1 MCRELGN
8 RTIRKP
14 SIPPH
19 PGNLSFQMPGFCAV
33 NCVIV
38 FPISFYA
45 DFFFFIPLQL
55 GEGVCVCT
63 HVHTSV
69 PTLTYIHAIAYDLLR
84 GIHLEKNRKD
94 FNTASLQVPARAWG
108 YEDANL
114 KGQGHPFFALPLP
127 PEGEERSARREGLF
141 PAGRPVCGE

>member
-1 MCRELGN
+1 MQTL
-8 RTIRKP
+8 
-14 SIPPH
+14 
-19 PGNLSFQMPGFCAV
+19 
-33 NCVIV
+33 
-38 FPISFYA
+38 
-45 DFFFFIPLQL
+45 FFFIPLQL

-127 PEGEERSARREGLF
+127 PEGEERPARRKGLF
-141 PAGRPVCGE
+141 PAGRRSAEENNRRTRGYGIPDAGVRHD